1 LPPLG
6 FFTFYGKLYLK
17 LAKTYGTMA
26 TVARIKW
33 FVSSSEIA
41 NTNKAAYAN
50 PSVLVII
57 EPLPV
62 VFVP

>member
-1 LPPLG
+1 MWPLG
-6 FFTFYGKLYLK
+6 SFYFGKLYLK
-17 LAKTYGTMA
+17 LVKTSGTMA

-50 PSVLVII
+50 PSVL
-57 EPLPV
+57 LMYLLLV